1 MKAYLYAHI
10 LSTRFFSFSS
20 ICGIVIT
27 VYIAIQVIVSNYKE
41 DKFHAHVYFI
51 TDESS
56 AKFVSTVE
64 GPSVFGVTKLGDCLN
79 YESNILLVTSTLYI
93 SICFNMSSVTISGMF
108 WRIFVRKPYLFS
120 KIQIYCLFSSHPSNK
135 TLSTK
140 PCIAAIKVVNI
151 QANIVAMMLLNW
163 QAMYSVDIKLVS
175 KTIIIEKQNRVD
187 NNDQIQQS

>member
-1 MKAYLYAHI
+1 M
-10 LSTRFFSFSS
+10 
-20 ICGIVIT
+20 
-27 VYIAIQVIVSNYKE
+27 
-41 DKFHAHVYFI
+41 
-51 TDESS
+51 
-56 AKFVSTVE
+56 
-64 GPSVFGVTKLGDCLN
+64 
-79 YESNILLVTSTLYI
+79 
-93 SICFNMSSVTISGMF
+93 
-108 WRIFVRKPYLFS
+108 RKPNLFS

-140 PCIAAIKVVNI
+140 LCIAAIKVVNI